1 MHVVFVDNALIRNQF
16 QPFSETRPVAD
27 LRIGILTVA
36 EKWAVSLKANYSFLS
51 SFEQNSLYK
60 GIFSYLDCPRVDFRP
75 VPIQPQQEDW
85 EPLHS
90 IILISGLIL
99 PDSKTLEKV
108 IDLKDGNILLYDQ
121 QNFIAKFSGNHLV
134 EVKNSYTN
142 GEFKLKGFDWEIQPD
157 INLKLLQFPEEI
169 IAHIGSEIK
178 NDIERLK
185 MIKTFEKIDTLV
197 ENNQVLG
204 SEIYIEEGIKAN
216 LAILNTLDGPIF
228 LGKNSVI
235 LEGAII
241 KGPFS
246 LGENSMVKMGA
257 QIYPNVSV
265 GPFCKVGGEL
275 NSSQIW
281 GYTNKGHHGY
291 LGSSVIGAGCNWGA
305 GTSNSNMKNNFSF
318 ISIQKPSGETKR
330 TTHLRYFGVLMGDY
344 VRTAINTSLNTGC
357 YIGPY
362 THIMGSGLTNPSIP
376 PLSWVKNQG
385 EIEKYNSDKLL
396 ETLKNYFS
404 SYGKHWKYEVEEKLI
419 QNIK

>member
-1 MHVVFVDNALIRNQF
+1 
-16 QPFSETRPVAD
+16 
-27 LRIGILTVA
+27 
-36 EKWAVSLKANYSFLS
+36 
-51 SFEQNSLYK
+51 
-60 GIFSYLDCPRVDFRP
+60 
-75 VPIQPQQEDW
+75 
-85 EPLHS
+85 
-90 IILISGLIL
+90 
-99 PDSKTLEKV
+99 
-108 IDLKDGNILLYDQ
+108 
-121 QNFIAKFSGNHLV
+121 
-134 EVKNSYTN
+134 
-142 GEFKLKGFDWEIQPD
+142 
-157 INLKLLQFPEEI
+157 
-169 IAHIGSEIK
+169 GSEIK

-257 QIYPNVSV
+257 QIYTNVSI

-330 TTHLRYFGVLMGDY
+330 TTHLRYFGV
-344 VRTAINTSLNTGC
+344 
-357 YIGPY
+357 
-362 THIMGSGLTNPSIP
+362 
-376 PLSWVKNQG
+376 
-385 EIEKYNSDKLL
+385 
-396 ETLKNYFS
+396 
-404 SYGKHWKYEVEEKLI
+404 
-419 QNIK
+419 